1 MRDGKVV
8 ANRLGKQFRRFH
20 AHRPW
25 TFQEAIVRG
34 LRLLSPEERIWVLR
48 NISFAVSPGK
58 LVGIIGRNGAGKST
72 LLRIIAGVVKPN
84 EGNGEVR
91 GRLGAL
97 LEIGAGF
104 HPDLTG
110 RENVFVAGI
119 VGGLTRR
126 EVKQRFDSIVEFSE
140 IEDVIDNPLRT
151 YSSGM
156 RMRLGF
162 SLAIHLDPDVI
173 LIDEVLAVG
182 DAAFQLKCLDT
193 ILEFKKQ
200 GCAILLASHDLETTR
215 QYCDEVLW
223 LDGSRLVES
232 GPPDRVI
239 DRYLGSVR
247 LGQTVAV

>member
-8 ANRLGKQFRRFH
+8 ANTLGKQFRRFH

-25 TFQEAIVRG
+25 TLQEAIIRG
-34 LRLLSPEERIWVLR
+34 LRLLSPEERVWVLR
-48 NISFAVSPGK
+48 DISFAVPPGK
-58 LVGIIGRNGAGKST
+58 LVGVIGRNGAGKST
-72 LLRIIAGVVKPN
+72 LLRMVAGVMKPD
-84 EGNGEVR
+84 EGSGEVR

-126 EVKQRFDSIVEFSE
+126 EVKQRFDSIVEFSG
-140 IEDVIDNPLRT
+140 IEDAIDNPLRT

-162 SLAIHLDPDVI
+162 SLAVHLDPDVI
-173 LIDEVLAVG
+173 LVDEVLAVG
-182 DAAFQLKCLDT
+182 DIAFQLKCLDT

-200 GCAILLASHDLETTR
+200 GCAILLATHDLETTR
-215 QYCDEVLW
+215 KYCDAVLW

-239 DRYLGSVR
+239 ERYLESMR
-247 LGQTVAV
+247 LAKAIAV